1 MEKEENLNQENIESE
16 ISNENNETDNKSDD
30 NKEENKVVEEEK
42 ELTPEERIKE
52 LEDKLARTF
61 AEMENQRRRFEKEK
75 DDAYE
80 YGGFAFAK
88 EALNL
93 IDNLARSKLILESDD
108 ALKDTE
114 ALKKTLEHFDII
126 NKDLIS
132 IFTKNNIKPI
142 DCLNKKLDP
151 NLHQAMMEIE
161 DDKKEPGTIV
171 QEVQKGFMIKDR
183 LLRPSLVGV
192 SKKTEKKELT
202 PEERIKELEDKLA
215 RTFAEMENQRR
226 RFEKEKDDAYEYGGF
241 AFAKEALNLIDNLA
255 RSKLILESDDA
266 LKDTEALKK
275 TLEHFDIINK
285 DLISIFTKNNIK
297 PIDCLNKKLDPNL
310 HQAMMEI
317 EDDQKEP
324 GTIVQEVQKGFMIKD
339 RLLRPSLVGVSKK
352 TEKKEEKS
360 EENKENLNK

>member
-1 MEKEENLNQENIESE
+1 MEKEENLNQENIKSE
-16 ISNENNETDNKSDD
+16 TLNENSETLNENNEADNKPDD
-30 NKEENKVVEEEK
+30 NEEESKVIEEKK
-42 ELTPEERIKE
+42 ELSSEEKIKE

-142 DCLNKKLDP
+142 ECLNKKLDP

-161 DDKKEPGTIV
+161 DNQKEPGTII

-192 SKKTEKKELT
+192 SKKTE
-202 PEERIKELEDKLA
+202 
-215 RTFAEMENQRR
+215 
-226 RFEKEKDDAYEYGGF
+226 EKD
-241 AFAKEALNLIDNLA
+241 N
-255 RSKLILESDDA
+255 
-266 LKDTEALKK
+266 
-275 TLEHFDIINK
+275 
-285 DLISIFTKNNIK
+285 
-297 PIDCLNKKLDPNL
+297 
-310 HQAMMEI
+310 
-317 EDDQKEP
+317 
-324 GTIVQEVQKGFMIKD
+324 
-339 RLLRPSLVGVSKK
+339 K
-352 TEKKEEKS
+352 TEQ
-360 EENKENLNK
+360 NKENLNK

>member
-1 MEKEENLNQENIESE
+1 MEKEENLNQENTTAET
-16 ISNENNETDNKSDD
+16 SNEEIVAEKQSDD
-30 NKEENKVVEEEK
+30 KKEESKNVEEK
-42 ELTPEERIKE
+42 IELSPEDKIKE

-75 DDAYE
+75 DDAFD
-80 YGGFAFAK
+80 YGGFTFAK

-93 IDNLARSKLILESDD
+93 IDNLVRSKLILESD
-108 ALKDTE
+108 
-114 ALKKTLEHFDII
+114 
-126 NKDLIS
+126 
-132 IFTKNNIKPI
+132 
-142 DCLNKKLDP
+142 
-151 NLHQAMMEIE
+151 
-161 DDKKEPGTIV
+161 
-171 QEVQKGFMIKDR
+171 
-183 LLRPSLVGV
+183 
-192 SKKTEKKELT
+192 
-202 PEERIKELEDKLA
+202 
-215 RTFAEMENQRR
+215 
-226 RFEKEKDDAYEYGGF
+226 
-241 AFAKEALNLIDNLA
+241 
-255 RSKLILESDDA
+255 ES

-352 TEKKEEKS
+352 TDK
-360 EENKENLNK
+360 